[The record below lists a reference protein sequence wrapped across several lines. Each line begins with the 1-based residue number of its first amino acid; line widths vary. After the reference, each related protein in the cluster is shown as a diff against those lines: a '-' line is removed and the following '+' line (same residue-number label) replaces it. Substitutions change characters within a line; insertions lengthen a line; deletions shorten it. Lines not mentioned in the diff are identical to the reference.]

1 VSLISAVRHAAA
13 VALLASAIP
22 GTIAAQPASGP
33 AKSPTPVPPARF
45 EVRPASSPIAVDGQ
59 LDEPAW
65 ADAAVIPIAYEW
77 APGDNTPPPVTTDC
91 LITFDASRLY
101 VGCRALDPDPSAIR
115 AHLMDRDSIDTFI
128 QDDFIG
134 VMIDTFDDERRA
146 YQFRVN
152 ALGVQA
158 DAVFSDQDGIEDW
171 SWDMIW
177 DSAGRITS
185 DGFVVEIALP
195 FNQLRF
201 RPGDGP
207 HTWGIELFR
216 SWPRTVR
223 HRMSSRWTDR
233 SKNCVLCQE
242 NKIEGLSGMRSGRNL
257 EIAPTVTASQTDT
270 REPFPDGGFDA
281 DREGDLGATLRWGVT
296 PNLTFSGTINPD
308 FSQVEADVAQLDV
321 NTRFALFYPE
331 KRPFFLEGVDYF
343 ATPLE
348 VVFTRTVAD
357 PFGGAKLTGKVGRS
371 TVGVFSAADRL
382 NNLLFPSNQG
392 SSSTSLDDEALTT
405 VARVRRDVRAR
416 STLGVIAI
424 SREGSDYHNRQVGVD
439 GVFSFTESDTLT
451 WQVLGSSTR
460 YPDRTAAE
468 FGQPSGTFDGAALAA
483 QYQHVSRNW
492 FWFGEYEDLSPE
504 FRSDTGF
511 VPRVDTRE
519 AAGGLGRRFWGES
532 GDWYTRLDLALQGS
546 ATHDYDGTLTDAVV
560 RPGVSYMGPLQ
571 TDVEVGANW
580 QMVRYWDVDYRYWRP
595 VVFVETQPAGW
606 IKAALVTRV
615 GGDVDYDNGRAG
627 RSVMVLPSV
636 ELKVGRPFNLQAQH
650 THQWFDIDAGRLFEA
665 GLTELRAVYHLSLR
679 TFVRA
684 ILQYTDVTRDPDLY
698 LVPVPARSRQFFSQY
713 LFSYKVNPQTVVY
726 VGYSDNY
733 RGGQSGGPAGA
744 SLDLTQTDRTFFLKV
759 GYAWIP

>member
-1 VSLISAVRHAAA
+1 MSLISAARRAAA
-13 VALLASAIP
+13 VALLASALP
-22 GTIAAQPASGP
+22 GTIAAQPTSSA
-33 AKSPTPVPPARF
+33 ATSPTPVPPARF
-45 EVRPASSPIAVDGQ
+45 DVRAASSPIAVDGQ

-91 LITFDASRLY
+91 LVTFDASRLY
-101 VGCRALDPDPSAIR
+101 VGCRASDPDPSAIR

-128 QDDFIG
+128 QDDFVG
-134 VMIDTFDDERRA
+134 LMIDTFDDERRA

-207 HTWGIELFR
+207 QTWGIELFR

-233 SKNCVLCQE
+233 NKNCVLCQE

-257 EIAPTVTASQTDT
+257 EITPTATASQTDT
-270 REPFPDGGFDA
+270 REPFPDGGFHA

-392 SSSTSLDDEALTT
+392 SSSTSLDDETLTT

-439 GVFSFTESDTLT
+439 GVFGLTTSDTIA
-451 WQVLGSSTR
+451 WQVIASDTR
-460 YPDRTAAE
+460 YPAATAAAFE
-468 FGQPSGTFDGAALAA
+468 QPAGSFAGGALSVA
-483 QYQHVSRNW
+483 YQHGSRNW

-504 FRSDTGF
+504 FRSDTGY
-511 VPRVDTRE
+511 VPRVDTRTPR
-519 AAGGLGRRFWGES
+519 GGVGRQFWG
-532 GDWYTRLDLALQGS
+532 DTDRWFTRLQTALQGS
-546 ATHDYDGTLTDAVV
+546 ATYDYAGTLTDAEV
-560 RPGVSYMGPLQ
+560 RPGFSYFGPYQ
-571 TDVEVGANW
+571 TDVELGVNW
-580 QMVRYWDVDYRYWRP
+580 FLVRYLGTEYRYWRP
-595 VVFVETQPAGW
+595 TLYLEAQPTGW
-606 IKAALVTRV
+606 IKASLVARS
-615 GGDVDYDNGRAG
+615 GGDVDYANARAG
-627 RSVMVLPSV
+627 DSTMLIPAV
-636 ELKVGRPFNLQAQH
+636 ELKLGRQVNLQAQH
-650 THQWFDIDAGRLFEA
+650 THQWFDVAGDQLFDA
-665 GLTELRAVYHLSLR
+665 GLTEVRAVYHLNLR